1 LQFAYI
7 ASKLPRGKPARYS
20 LETNFQ
26 FRSKPRGI
34 KPFGGAKKNVLMNW
48 EQLLSLKRFGDVNKR
63 LRKEQ
68 DETRLGFE
76 VDYDRIIFSSEFR
89 SLQDKT
95 QVVPL
100 SKTDFVHTRLT
111 HSLEVS
117 VVGRSLGRQV
127 GKMLLEK
134 YPHLQNIHE
143 YQINDF
149 GAIVASA
156 ALAHDIGNP
165 PFGHSGEKAI
175 GYFFKQGEGKMLQEQ
190 FSEKEYQDLC
200 DFEGN
205 ANGFK
210 ILTESRDGRH
220 GGLRLSY
227 ATLGAFMKYPK
238 ESLPKKPTPHI
249 ADKKYGFFQSE
260 KAIFKDVALEL
271 GLLSRDK
278 KNISFSRHP
287 LAFLVEAADDICYT
301 IIDFEDGINL
311 GLIEEDYALE
321 YLIKLVSERINTKK
335 YNALNTKQDRVS
347 YLRALAIGTLINEA
361 ASIFMANEDAIL
373 SGHFDKAL
381 MDISSYKAQ
390 IRDIIDISIKNVYQ
404 STEVLNKE
412 VAGYKIL
419 DGLLSAFVK
428 AASNAYS
435 EHLTPY
441 DQLILK
447 LLPETVTLTNAS
459 LYDNVMAICLFVSKL
474 SDTKAMELYHRLRG
488 TSI

>member
-1 LQFAYI
+1 
-7 ASKLPRGKPARYS
+7 
-20 LETNFQ
+20 
-26 FRSKPRGI
+26 
-34 KPFGGAKKNVLMNW
+34 MNW
-48 EQLLSLKRFGDVNKR
+48 EQLLSLKRFGDTNKR
-63 LRKEQ
+63 LREEQ

-95 QVVPL
+95 QVVPF

-127 GKMLLEK
+127 GKLVLDK
-134 YPHLQNIHE
+134 YPHLQNIHG

-175 GYFFKQGEGKMLQEQ
+175 GYYFKEGEGQWLKNELT
-190 FSEKEYQDLC
+190 EKEYQDLC

-210 ILTESRDGRH
+210 ILTESREGRE

-238 ESLPKKPTPHI
+238 ESLPKKPTTHI

-260 KAIFKDVALEL
+260 KSVFHDVASEL
-271 GLLSRDK
+271 GLIKRDQ
-278 KNISFSRHP
+278 NSLSFSRHP
-287 LAFLVEAADDICYT
+287 MAFLVEAADDICYT

-321 YLIKLVSERINTKK
+321 YLIKLVSATINTKK
-335 YNALNTKQDRVS
+335 YHSLKTKQDRVS
-347 YLRALAIGTLINEA
+347 YLRALAIGTLIQEA
-361 ASIFMANEDAIL
+361 ASIFMDNEEAIL
-373 SGHFDKAL
+373 SGVFDKAL
-381 MDISSYKAQ
+381 LDVSKYKAQ
-390 IRDIIDISIKNVYQ
+390 IRDIIDISVKNVYQ
-404 STEVLNKE
+404 STEVVNKE
-412 VAGYKIL
+412 VAGYKVL
-419 DGLLSAFVK
+419 DGLLSIYIK
-428 AASNAYS
+428 AASNSYS
-435 EHLTPY
+435 GRLSHY
-441 DQLILK
+441 DKLILK
-447 LLPETVTLTNAS
+447 LLPETTNLFNAS
-459 LYDNVMAICLFVSKL
+459 LYDNVMAICLFISKL
-474 SDTKAMELYHRLRG
+474 SDSKAMQLYHRLKG